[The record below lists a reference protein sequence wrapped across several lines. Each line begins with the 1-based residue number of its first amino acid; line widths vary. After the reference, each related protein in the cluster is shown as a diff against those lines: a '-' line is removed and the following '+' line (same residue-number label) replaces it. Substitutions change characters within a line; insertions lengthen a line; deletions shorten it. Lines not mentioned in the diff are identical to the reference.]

1 LIILSCIIS
10 DHSSATTNHH
20 RICQCPICW

>member
-1 LIILSCIIS
+1 LSCIIS
-10 DHSSATTNHH
+10 DQSSATTNHH

>member
-1 LIILSCIIS
+1 LLCIIS
-10 DHSSATTNHH
+10 DQSSATTNHH